1 MKKFILIAVMAL
13 VMASCTNN
21 ASINTGN
28 NEQIPTKDTTSLIA
42 VVTDSIFSQF
52 PDNIDNRA
60 IRTDILK
67 AAAKYALSFV
77 GKPLPIV
84 EGIPLEFKDSGVT
97 YNRYYAQFRSD
108 SWSYGS
114 PDEIYQFTVYASL
127 PKDIVYK
134 LDDSKKYV
142 IKGGKLDS
150 MMPDELHADTKPAS
164 DEKYLDWGGFIILNP
179 TVYEVSD
186 TGELTQL

>member
-1 MKKFILIAVMAL
+1 MKKILFILVALMAVS
-13 VMASCTNN
+13 SCTNS

-84 EGIPLEFKDSGVT
+84 EGMLLEFWDSGVT

-108 SWSYGS
+108 S

-150 MMPDELHADTKPAS
+150 MMPAEMDAHT
-164 DEKYLDWGGFIILNP
+164 KYLNWGGFIILNP